1 MIEPSRN
8 CHGDER
14 IPAEALPD
22 SHSRSALL
30 EAGLQC
36 FAHRGFDGTSIRDI
50 AAKAMRNSSLISH
63 YFGGK
68 EGLYEEVFRY
78 ILQSRKYA
86 FGQEAAARNP
96 APTNR
101 EEAIELLHDLIR
113 AFCAEFISERESS
126 DPKMILGLHLVL
138 NELREPRPR
147 IVALLREHVA
157 PWIRRFEACLR
168 ILKPELTEVQCKF
181 LGISV
186 MGEMMAHMM
195 MHGIHLREWGL
206 DEIEGAEAVKLLTEF
221 NLRALG
227 VSVPSSLDDARKN
240 VP

>member
-1 MIEPSRN
+1 MTYRALCSEFVSKPEPSDPRVIL
-8 CHGDER
+8 R
-14 IPAEALPD
+14 
-22 SHSRSALL
+22 
-30 EAGLQC
+30 LQ
-36 FAHRGFDGTSIRDI
+36 
-50 AAKAMRNSSLISH
+50 
-63 YFGGK
+63 
-68 EGLYEEVFRY
+68 
-78 ILQSRKYA
+78 
-86 FGQEAAARNP
+86 
-96 APTNR
+96 
-101 EEAIELLHDLIR
+101 
-113 AFCAEFISERESS
+113 
-126 DPKMILGLHLVL
+126 LVL

-157 PWIRRFEACLR
+157 PWIRSFEACLH

-186 MGEMMAHMM
+186 MGEMTTHMM

-227 VSVPSSLDDARKN
+227 IAVPSSLGDSRKN